1 MNSPCNQLNDDLH
14 QESADNDADHDSE
27 GDTDEITFERLSE
40 ETKLKRMME
49 IDEKLRVKGDNLAL
63 RGYSST
69 MYTNAGGGLNPFTK
83 DPTKLNCESYRP
95 NANNKLEYG
104 AKLITSGLVDKIYY
118 TEARLTH
125 EALKRIRRY
134 LHKYFPAV
142 KIVAVPMSEQS
153 KKAFELGKAEDDH
166 ERDASFSGCAA
177 LIHISWWK
185 RLTNKQ
191 PKNEVAGRALELVY
205 SPTGTTGDPSEY
217 LVDLLVYAVSGNKA
231 ATPGPGLQT
240 TKALNQWI
248 ADNLKY
254 HLHRKSKVT
263 LLGDFNAV
271 QFTCDRASGIFSK
284 QDGGFSI
291 HKVVEAVAPSMR
303 YANTAKGFRTKTY
316 TPTAEKP
323 PVSLLDYVVVSE
335 NMGPFHF
342 STSTIIDANLSKT
355 HFVHLFSFIENPL
368 VQIPNPD
375 FQAAQMTPEETPNH
389 CLIQLW
395 PLKQHRKHRRSK
407 PCEEKKCQV
416 CTYSTEKLQ
425 APEKVMEINEA
436 FEAYVLTKGPE
447 RSDITIDQPE
457 EERLQTREAGEMLT
471 NTVFKQLITAQKETQ
486 TDYARDPRIITTH
499 SKPAKKAERLK
510 IDVCKK
516 ILSHWNQLPTP
527 FSTQL
532 ADILHHIYALRQ
544 YAKACITWQTWQR
557 NYAI

>member
-1 MNSPCNQLNDDLH
+1 
-14 QESADNDADHDSE
+14 
-27 GDTDEITFERLSE
+27 
-40 ETKLKRMME
+40 
-49 IDEKLRVKGDNLAL
+49 
-63 RGYSST
+63 
-69 MYTNAGGGLNPFTK
+69 
-83 DPTKLNCESYRP
+83 
-95 NANNKLEYG
+95 
-104 AKLITSGLVDKIYY
+104 
-118 TEARLTH
+118 
-125 EALKRIRRY
+125 
-134 LHKYFPAV
+134 
-142 KIVAVPMSEQS
+142 
-153 KKAFELGKAEDDH
+153 
-166 ERDASFSGCAA
+166 
-177 LIHISWWK
+177 
-185 RLTNKQ
+185 
-191 PKNEVAGRALELVY
+191 
-205 SPTGTTGDPSEY
+205 
-217 LVDLLVYAVSGNKA
+217 
-231 ATPGPGLQT
+231 
-240 TKALNQWI
+240 
-248 ADNLKY
+248 
-254 HLHRKSKVT
+254 
-263 LLGDFNAV
+263 
-271 QFTCDRASGIFSK
+271 
-284 QDGGFSI
+284 
-291 HKVVEAVAPSMR
+291 MR

-375 FQAAQMTPEETPNH
+375 FQAAEMTPEETPNH

-486 TDYARDPRIITTH
+486 TDYARDPRINTTH

-527 FSTQL
+527 LQHAISRHTAPYICSASICKSLHHL
-532 ADILHHIYALRQ
+532 ADLATKLCHMIPPTPPTPHTSDEQEMSIPTLQQWDQWSTNSLNFINVFLRSRGNFTIPQ
-544 YAKACITWQTWQR
+544 SKANKIWQSTAQVNAR
-557 NYAI
+557 KHNESEQIDLAEIQKAISD